1 MLCKYSQ
8 MLCRIGIFA
17 QLTFNDM
24 ATVKAI
30 VRTTRKNAEVNVR
43 FRLSDGRNIQLFHN
57 SEIKVNVDLWDAQ
70 NDCIKKR
77 ALCADEVR
85 SSINKAVTDRKN
97 LIIAIYNTNKNKK
110 LTSEIFEKLID
121 ENLHPEKYRTVSCG
135 FFPMLELYINKR
147 SVSDGRKKN
156 IKEMKRAMQRY
167 EIFVQNT
174 YDKSFC
180 LEFETF
186 DKDRIDDLH
195 SFLKNESSLYKD
207 YPSVYEKIK
216 TLYPFKHGIKDKS
229 DNTIFHLFSCLRSFF
244 NWGIKNKVIAEN
256 PFYGYN
262 DIPVPKYCT
271 PYYITLE
278 ERNKIA
284 DFDLSQY
291 PLLEKQ
297 RDIFIFQCLIGCRVA
312 DLMKMTPDN
321 IINGA
326 VEYIPHK
333 TKDGH
338 PVVIRVPLNERAKAI
353 IDKYK
358 NTDCKGKLL
367 PFKALWIYN
376 RDIRRILEIC
386 SITRLITIINP
397 NTGEEEKRPINEVA
411 SSHMARRCFVG
422 NLYKKVKDPNLIGSL
437 SGHVEGSKA
446 FSRYR
451 EIDEELKKEI
461 VSLIE

>member
-1 MLCKYSQ
+1 
-8 MLCRIGIFA
+8 
-17 QLTFNDM
+17 M

-30 VRTTRKNAEVNVR
+30 VRTTRKNAEVKIR

-57 SEIKVNVDLWDAQ
+57 SEIKVNVDLWDAK

-77 ALCADEVR
+77 ALCADETR
-85 SSINKAVTDRKN
+85 NSINKAVSDRKN
-97 LIIAIYNTNKNKK
+97 LIISIYDANKDKK
-110 LTSEIFEKLID
+110 LTSEILEKLID
-121 ENLHPEKYRTVSCG
+121 EDLHPEKYKVVSCS
-135 FFPMLELYINKR
+135 FFPMLDLYTDKR
-147 SVSDGRKKN
+147 NISDGRKKN
-156 IKEMKRAMQRY
+156 IKEMKRALQRY
-167 EIFVQNT
+167 AMFVQNT
-174 YDKSFC
+174 DDKSFH
-180 LEFETF
+180 LGFDTF
-186 DKDRIDDLH
+186 DKDRIDDLR

-207 YPSVYEKIK
+207 YPSIYKRIREA
-216 TLYPFKHGIKDKS
+216 YPFKDGVVKNKS
-229 DNTIFHLFSCLRSFF
+229 DNTVFHLFSCLRSFF
-244 NWGIKNKVIAEN
+244 NWSIKNKAIAEN
-256 PFYGYN
+256 PFSSYN

-271 PYYITLE
+271 PYYITLD

-284 DFDLSQY
+284 SFDLSEY

-312 DLMKMTPDN
+312 DLMKMTSNN
-321 IINGA
+321 IINEA

-358 NTDCKGKLL
+358 NADCKGKIL
-367 PFKALWIYN
+367 PFRSLWIYN
-376 RDIRRILEIC
+376 RDIKKIFEIC
-386 SITRLITIINP
+386 GITRLITIINP

-451 EIDEELKKEI
+451 EIDEEIKKEVI
-461 VSLIE
+461 SLIE